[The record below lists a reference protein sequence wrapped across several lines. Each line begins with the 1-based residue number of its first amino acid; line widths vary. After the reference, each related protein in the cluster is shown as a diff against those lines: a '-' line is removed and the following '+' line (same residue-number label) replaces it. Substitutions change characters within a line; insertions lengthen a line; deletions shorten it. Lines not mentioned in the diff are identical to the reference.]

1 VISLRNT
8 LKPGDIGRL
17 TWLHGTI
24 YAEEYSYD
32 KTFEA
37 YVAEGLAK
45 FVKEYDPYRDRIWVA
60 EDEGILVGV
69 VAIASQPGNEA
80 QLRWYLVVPE
90 YRGQGLGKIL
100 IGEAI
105 KFCRETGVSRIF
117 LWTASELSAA
127 HHLYIS
133 FGFEKTE
140 EKNHFIWSKN
150 VCEEKWELSLYL

>member
-1 VISLRNT
+1 VISFRNT
-8 LKPGDIGRL
+8 LKPGDIGHL
-17 TWLHGTI
+17 TWLHGTL
-24 YAEEYSYD
+24 YMQEYGYD

-45 FVKEYDPYRDRIWVA
+45 FVKEYDPSLDRIWFV
-60 EDEGILVGV
+60 EDDGKMIAS

-80 QLRWYLVVPE
+80 QLRWYLVIPE
-90 YRGQGLGKIL
+90 YRGQGLGKKL
-100 IGEAI
+100 IGDAI
-105 KFCRETGVSRIF
+105 KFCRETGFSRIF

-140 EKNHFIWSKN
+140 EKYHFIWNKN